1 MFQTAIRRLT
11 RLNVGTIAVPG
22 LLVGAL
28 IVVACLVVS
37 LIFAAPRPASGE
49 EFAAWVQAAGTIG
62 AIIATAG
69 VAWWVPWAAAKERE
83 KGLRRTAAY
92 YLESCAEALLSLYE
106 TLDAAQAKSG
116 RMFGGKMP
124 TKVGYNL
131 SHYIGMLSS
140 FPMHELP
147 HADLPSAFLRM
158 HNCLVRAG
166 KVMDAYNAA
175 VASMASF
182 DMADSTKALKKVS
195 DRAKA
200 ISAEFWKP
208 PI

>member
-1 MFQTAIRRLT
+1 
-11 RLNVGTIAVPG
+11 
-22 LLVGAL
+22 
-28 IVVACLVVS
+28 
-37 LIFAAPRPASGE
+37 
-49 EFAAWVQAAGTIG
+49 
-62 AIIATAG
+62 
-69 VAWWVPWAAAKERE
+69 
-83 KGLRRTAAY
+83 
-92 YLESCAEALLSLYE
+92 
-106 TLDAAQAKSG
+106 
-116 RMFGGKMP
+116 MFGGKMP